1 MPNQDD
7 LTAGGVTT
15 QQLSTSALAE
25 LHRLAQTAGPEVE
38 HALAQ
43 LVAAAQQQAHL
54 HAQHAQV
61 QNNLADLQAMLN
73 RMLQPLGLHIKNWQ
87 DPAQALLQL
96 RVFADD
102 FEVQYRAMLLR
113 ERTLNQHAIVSAT
126 DVHGTITYV
135 NDLFCEINGM
145 APHQL
150 LGKNHRIIAS
160 GIHPRAFYTGMWEA
174 ISQGHTWHGE
184 ICNRSPVTGQAYWVA
199 ATIVP
204 FLDANGLPKEY
215 ISVRTDI
222 TKRKKL
228 EQELAHERSFLE
240 SITAN
245 LGKGVMVLDREE
257 RCTFLNPEAERL
269 LGWTLAQLKGQ
280 PLHGQM
286 YFCAGQ
292 AEGEDAPACPVCLCY
307 ALQECVSFDMQDDL
321 VLVHKERGP
330 FPAAMTV
337 SPLFED
343 GVLRGCVAVFHD
355 ITQHKRHEAE
365 LRQAK
370 EQAEQA
376 S

>member
-1 MPNQDD
+1 MPNQYD
-7 LTAGGVTT
+7 LTAGDVTT
-15 QQLSTSALAE
+15 QQLSTSALAQ
-25 LHRLAQTAGPEVE
+25 LHRLAQTAGPEVQ

-54 HAQHAQV
+54 HAQHGQV

-96 RVFADD
+96 RVIADD

-135 NDLFCEINGM
+135 NDLFCEINSM

-160 GIHPRAFYTGMWEA
+160 GIHPRAFYTEMWEA

-228 EQELAHERSFLE
+228 EQELAH
-240 SITAN
+240 
-245 LGKGVMVLDREE
+245 
-257 RCTFLNPEAERL
+257 
-269 LGWTLAQLKGQ
+269 
-280 PLHGQM
+280 
-286 YFCAGQ
+286 
-292 AEGEDAPACPVCLCY
+292 
-307 ALQECVSFDMQDDL
+307 
-321 VLVHKERGP
+321 
-330 FPAAMTV
+330 
-337 SPLFED
+337 
-343 GVLRGCVAVFHD
+343 
-355 ITQHKRHEAE
+355 
-365 LRQAK
+365 
-370 EQAEQA
+370 
-376 S
+376 